1 MTNVLVLARLTLVEA
16 LRRRIAGAALVV
28 GTAFLLCFA
37 TGLYFIYKDIQYK
50 DIQAHTQTR
59 GADLLPM
66 TAAMSFLVTAGL
78 YAGTFLTMMASV
90 VFALDTLSG
99 EIASGVIETL
109 CTKPVR
115 RVSILLGK
123 WLGCA
128 ALVVGFAAFLLG
140 GVLATARLVSGF
152 APPHVFQGLPLILLE
167 GLLLMTL
174 ALACG
179 TRLSPLASGMV
190 VFGLYGLAFIGGWVE
205 QIGTILGN
213 ATARSVG
220 IVARLVMPSESLW
233 QRASHLMQPALV
245 RDVGLSP
252 FAVVSVPSP
261 AMVAWA
267 VAYVLV
273 TLVVAVRLLSTRDL

>member
-1 MTNVLVLARLTLVEA
+1 MITVLVLARLTLVEA
-16 LRRRIAGAALVV
+16 LRRRIAGAALSV
-28 GTAFLLCFA
+28 GAAFLLCFA
-37 TGLYFIYKDIQYK
+37 TGLYFIHR
-50 DIQAHTQTR
+50 DIQAHAHAR
-59 GADLLPM
+59 GPELLTV
-66 TAAMSFLVTAGL
+66 TAAMSFLVTAAL

-90 VFALDTLSG
+90 VFALETLAG

-128 ALVVGFAAFLLG
+128 ALVAGYGALLLG
-140 GVLATARLVSGF
+140 GVLLVARLVSGF
-152 APPHVFQGLPLILLE
+152 TPPHVAQALPLILLE

-190 VFGLYGLAFIGGWVE
+190 AFGLYSLAFLGGWVE
-205 QIGTILGN
+205 QVGTILGN

-220 IVARLVMPSESLW
+220 IVASLLMPSESLW

-245 RDVGLSP
+245 RDMGLTP
-252 FAVVSVPSP
+252 FTVASVPSA
-261 AMVAWA
+261 AMVLWA

-273 TLVVAVRLLSTRDL
+273 TLIVALRLLATRDL